1 MPRWTMKP
9 KIKTAL
15 PLAMVLI
22 LWQLASMAVSPLFVP
37 SPASVLD
44 GFVSLLTNGQL
55 VYGLVY
61 SFGAL
66 QPPACLPLQSVCPSV
81 CWSFTRLRLRQ

>member
-1 MPRWTMKP
+1 MPRWMMKP

-44 GFVSLLTNGQL
+44 EFVSLLTNGQL
-55 VYGLVY
+55 VY
-61 SFGAL
+61 SR
-66 QPPACLPLQSVCPSV
+66 QPAC
-81 CWSFTRLRLRQ
+81 RRG